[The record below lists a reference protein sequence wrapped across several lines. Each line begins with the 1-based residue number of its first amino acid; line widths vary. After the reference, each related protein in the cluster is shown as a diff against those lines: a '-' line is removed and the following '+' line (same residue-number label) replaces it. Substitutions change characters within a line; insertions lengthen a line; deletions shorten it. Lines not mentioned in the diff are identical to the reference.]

1 MKNSNLT
8 VNQEEVYVGYRS
20 VIAAMTE
27 EQGIG
32 LIWIYDQACTGE
44 NFRDYL
50 KKLRTKYG

>member
-20 VIAAMTE
+20 VIASMTE
-27 EQGIG
+27 EKGIG

-44 NFRDYL
+44 DFRDFI